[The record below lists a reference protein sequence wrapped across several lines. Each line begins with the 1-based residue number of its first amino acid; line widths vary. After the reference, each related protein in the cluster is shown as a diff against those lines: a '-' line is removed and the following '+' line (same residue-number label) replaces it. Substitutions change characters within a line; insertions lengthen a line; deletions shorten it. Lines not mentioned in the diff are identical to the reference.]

1 MGAKPARGNVVALDL
16 AILRL
21 IALAARDPELLPSD
35 LIGAGMIGLE
45 CVLDPDQ
52 KKKAAG
58 WKRTKAWNDESAKLD
73 FTTIINYLL
82 VAT

>member
-52 KKKAAG
+52 KKKAEG
-58 WKRTKAWNDESAKLD
+58 WNRTQEWNEK
-73 FTTIINYLL
+73 
-82 VAT
+82 

>member
-58 WKRTKAWNDESAKLD
+58 WNRTQEWNEK
-73 FTTIINYLL
+73 
-82 VAT
+82 